1 VRAHGTGGTGPQSA
15 ARRVDGPGAAM
26 SSPMPAPRAF
36 CMSPRTPEQLQGDFA
51 IAELEVRVMSPPRAP
66 SLRASACSDNP
77 CFLPQ
82 RELEELRRKAAN
94 QEESLNKYRTEA
106 EMLIG
111 GGAGS
116 SGGAGDGKANG
127 MMKAWLRDAKK
138 QSEEL
143 KALFEQSRIVSA
155 ESAAIAKRDY
165 EKKVARLRQELEAS
179 QAERA
184 AALADKRAAEEA
196 ARTAQTQ
203 VSPRLRSPRPGSA
216 PQTHRWAASPFL
228 PRPQSAA
235 SSWRW

>member
-1 VRAHGTGGTGPQSA
+1 
-15 ARRVDGPGAAM
+15 
-26 SSPMPAPRAF
+26 
-36 CMSPRTPEQLQGDFA
+36 
-51 IAELEVRVMSPPRAP
+51 
-66 SLRASACSDNP
+66 
-77 CFLPQ
+77 
-82 RELEELRRKAAN
+82 
-94 QEESLNKYRTEA
+94 
-106 EMLIG
+106 
-111 GGAGS
+111 
-116 SGGAGDGKANG
+116 